1 MLCRMMLC
9 KIVCRF
15 SFPAFHAMRKF
26 LKGFWS
32 QIQKYFIFVARY
44 CCFLV
49 VSLVIPEAVALSV
62 HTFVMG
68 CGWSISSNLFH
79 MTTPYFALRYIDMS
93 SASAAND
100 ITLRIIVD
108 TTCNSPLLI
117 IGWPRFCLFVQKKFP
132 PSQLHAFG
140 SNMYKA
146 SLWIARIV

>member
-1 MLCRMMLC
+1 MYTFVMLCRMMLC

-62 HTFVMG
+62 YTFVMG
-68 CGWSISSNLFH
+68 CGWSISSNLFRKTGTSLPVTKH
-79 MTTPYFALRYIDMS
+79 PPVYD
-93 SASAAND
+93 SA
-100 ITLRIIVD
+100 T
-108 TTCNSPLLI
+108 
-117 IGWPRFCLFVQKKFP
+117 
-132 PSQLHAFG
+132 
-140 SNMYKA
+140 
-146 SLWIARIV
+146 